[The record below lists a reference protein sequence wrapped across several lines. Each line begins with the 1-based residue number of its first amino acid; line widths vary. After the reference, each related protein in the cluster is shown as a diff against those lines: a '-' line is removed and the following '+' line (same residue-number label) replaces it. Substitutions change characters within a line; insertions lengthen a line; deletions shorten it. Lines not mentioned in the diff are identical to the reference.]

1 MIPLI
6 RRPLPAPPTVESLD
20 FAYDTA
26 GTGGSKQLKTTRLRN
41 MRGVTNHSTSIRQE
55 TTRLEIVAHLGK
67 QAAGANKPKA
77 ADGSAMEVDPPVA
90 LSIPAP
96 PHFSLKC
103 EGRRISGTPVSKD
116 PGSPV
121 VGYKWDVPVTSR
133 SAMSTIEITVDKPVE
148 KGHVGKANR
157 PETYLIWVGRQL

>member
-1 MIPLI
+1 
-6 RRPLPAPPTVESLD
+6 
-20 FAYDTA
+20 
-26 GTGGSKQLKTTRLRN
+26 
-41 MRGVTNHSTSIRQE
+41 
-55 TTRLEIVAHLGK
+55 
-67 QAAGANKPKA
+67 
-77 ADGSAMEVDPPVA
+77 VA

-133 SAMSTIEITVDKPVE
+133 SAISTIEITVDKPVE
-148 KGHVGKANR
+148 KGHVGKASR